1 MWINGAGRALATD
14 VAGESHTHSPAG
26 DLVKSDHGKVDTRS
40 VPGSGSEPAGMDG
53 PSMPDPVVHPRT
65 LAALKTNPIA
75 ASWKVN
81 NLRGRGKERELTL
94 GEVEQRRR
102 RRKEGPLDFL
112 AENIG
117 SETAP
122 ALVAVKASI
131 SDEFYACILA
141 PRFSFPG
148 GIISKEKEGDSK

>member
-1 MWINGAGRALATD
+1 M
-14 VAGESHTHSPAG
+14 
-26 DLVKSDHGKVDTRS
+26 KSDHGKVDTRS

-53 PSMPDPVVHPRT
+53 PSMPDPVVHPLT
-65 LAALKTNPIA
+65 LAALKTKPIA
-75 ASWKVN
+75 ASLERVRF
-81 NLRGRGKERELTL
+81 LRTGASLEWEESGLISGSLLVLILSLSFL
-94 GEVEQRRR
+94 GEGEQRRR
-102 RRKEGPLDFL
+102 GREEGPLDLL

-141 PRFSFPG
+141 PQFSFPG
-148 GIISKEKEGDSK
+148 GIISKEEKGDRE